1 MSNKLEPKKV
11 SKRDMSKP
19 LAESILDK
27 QARQF
32 RSMANKVQR
41 GKGNKVSYS
50 SAWKAMSPKEKA
62 KHNNSEA
69 NFTKAAKKFNKNNPN
84 YNKKKFKS
92 RGDGSMN
99 ISY

>member
-1 MSNKLEPKKV
+1 MPQSKTN

-19 LAESILDK
+19 LSESVLDK

-32 RSMANKVQR
+32 RAMTNKVQR

-50 SAWKAMSPKEKA
+50 SAWEAMSPTEKA
-62 KHNNSEA
+62 KHNNSKA
-69 NFTKAAKKFNKNNPN
+69 AFTKAAKKFNKNNPN
-84 YNKKKFKS
+84 YNKKKFRTKK
-92 RGDGSMN
+92 DGSMN